1 MPGFFR
7 GKTVSEDSGEVVL
20 GDTVSGILNRYL
32 DAGTINPVD
41 SNENIFRALRVFV
54 NRFAPVF
61 HQIHENLT
69 PKEKASLTEEKGILK
84 IQNTKTDLLSNK
96 EIKQIFNG
104 NTSFLYSKFEDL
116 TS

>member
-1 MPGFFR
+1 
-7 GKTVSEDSGEVVL
+7 
-20 GDTVSGILNRYL
+20 
-32 DAGTINPVD
+32 
-41 SNENIFRALRVFV
+41 
-54 NRFAPVF
+54 
-61 HQIHENLT
+61 